1 MSPKNPDRPHAGR
14 PGRLH
19 ESHFPQGKHLRVY
32 EGDLVEAGD
41 NLTEGPANPFDI
53 LSIKGFWR
61 NKVTRVLL
69 VVVFTN
75 LGSAVGT
82 FVAIPMMMKYL

>member
-1 MSPKNPDRPHAGR
+1 MIAAGWV
-14 PGRLH
+14 
-19 ESHFPQGKHLRVY
+19 SSS
-32 EGDLVEAGD
+32 VEAFSASSKVKD
-41 NLTEGPANPFDI
+41 FESLPSDI
-53 LSIKGFWR
+53 LSVKGFWR

-75 LGSAVGT
+75 LGSALGT